1 MQNTAKQHYPGSVAF
16 YSIQPNWL
24 IQQCAGAN
32 MRHLSLNSR
41 KAVVNDILY
50 LKTQYENF
58 AITVMLVSIGSTN
71 LKTCSSN
78 Y

>member
-1 MQNTAKQHYPGSVAF
+1 
-16 YSIQPNWL
+16 
-24 IQQCAGAN
+24 

-71 LKTCSSN
+71 LKTYRSN